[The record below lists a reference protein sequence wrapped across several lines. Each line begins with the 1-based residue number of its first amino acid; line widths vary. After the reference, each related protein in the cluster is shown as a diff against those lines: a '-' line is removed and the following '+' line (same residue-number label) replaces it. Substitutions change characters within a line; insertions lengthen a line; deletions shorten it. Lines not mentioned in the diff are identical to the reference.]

1 MHAANDEINREAN
14 DEPNCVAWR
23 GTGITPA
30 PRPPRTHIQGDSVSN
45 QDSQAATFGVAPTL
59 PSAAAAAV
67 HGPIPLDDVPLNAF
81 HVKIA
86 GLTFGAHFTE
96 GFALGTIGYALASLN
111 RQMPLDAFWMGMI
124 GSSALMGIFVG
135 SLVFGWLSDRLGR
148 QKIFLLSFLIITAA
162 AFAQFYVSS
171 PFELCLLRVLIGFG
185 MGGDFAV
192 GHAIL
197 AEFSPRKHRGTLLGS
212 FSVVWTIG
220 YVVANVLGMQY
231 ADASPDAW
239 RWLLASAGIPAL
251 IVLILRMGTPES
263 PRWLHGKGR
272 VAEAKAIVLKHFGPN
287 VTPNDCNDEHAHMP
301 GGFMR
306 LFKKDLI
313 RRTIFNCAFFVCLV
327 IPYFAIYTFLPT
339 ILKAIHL
346 DNNSSTDFL
355 LNGFL
360 VLGALIGIWLTIKL
374 SRRAFLIGSFAVT
387 CMSLIALSLL
397 PESATLAMIVAFA
410 IFTLT
415 MSAFSNLVGVF
426 PPECFPTEVRACGVG
441 LAIACSRL
449 GSAVGTFLLPLGI
462 LHLGFH
468 STMMVLAVV
477 LLIGMVVSI
486 AWAPETKHLTLNEA
500 SGA

>member
-1 MHAANDEINREAN
+1 M
-14 DEPNCVAWR
+14 
-23 GTGITPA
+23 
-30 PRPPRTHIQGDSVSN
+30 SN

-287 VTPNDCNDEHAHMP
+287 VTLNDCNDEHAHMP

>member
-1 MHAANDEINREAN
+1 
-14 DEPNCVAWR
+14 
-23 GTGITPA
+23 
-30 PRPPRTHIQGDSVSN
+30 
-45 QDSQAATFGVAPTL
+45 
-59 PSAAAAAV
+59 
-67 HGPIPLDDVPLNAF
+67 LNAF

-251 IVLILRMGTPES
+251 IVLILRIGTPES
-263 PRWLHGKGR
+263 PRWLYGKGR
-272 VAEAKAIVLKHFGPN
+272 VAEAKAIVLTHFGPN
-287 VTPNDCNDEHAHMP
+287 VTLNDGNDEHTHMP

-374 SRRAFLIGSFAVT
+374 SRRMFLIGSFAVT

-462 LHLGFH
+462 VHLGFH

>member
-1 MHAANDEINREAN
+1 M
-14 DEPNCVAWR
+14 
-23 GTGITPA
+23 
-30 PRPPRTHIQGDSVSN
+30 SN
-45 QDSQAATFGVAPTL
+45 QDIPAGTLGLSPAQPHTRGNAP
-59 PSAAAAAV
+59 A
-67 HGPIPLDDVPLNAF
+67 HGPVSLDDVPLNRF

-96 GFALGTIGYALASLN
+96 GFALGTIGYALTSLN
-111 RQMPLDAFWMGMI
+111 RQMPLDTFWTGMI
-124 GSSALMGIFVG
+124 GSSALMGIFLG
-135 SLVFGWLSDRLGR
+135 SLVFGWLSDKLGR
-148 QKIFLLSFLIITAA
+148 QKIFLLSFLIITLA
-162 AFAQFYVSS
+162 AFAQFYVTS
-171 PFELCLLRVLIGFG
+171 PLELVLLRVLIGFG

-197 AEFSPRKHRGTLLGS
+197 AEFSPRKQRGTLLGS
-212 FSVVWTIG
+212 FSVIWTVG
-220 YVVANVLGMQY
+220 YVVANVLGMEY
-231 ADASPDAW
+231 ANASPDAW
-239 RWLLASAGIPAL
+239 RWLLASAGVPAL
-251 IVLILRMGTPES
+251 IVLIARMGTPES

-287 VTPNDCNDEHAHMP
+287 VTIDGGDDEHTRLS
-301 GGFMR
+301 GGFAR
-306 LFKKDLI
+306 LFRKDLI

-346 DNNSSTDFL
+346 NDGSGADFL

-374 SRRAFLIGSFAVT
+374 SRRMFLIGSFAVT
-387 CMSLIALSLL
+387 CLSLVALSVL

-410 IFTLT
+410 VFTLT

-462 LHLGFH
+462 AQLGFH
-468 STMMVLAVV
+468 ATMMVLAAV

-486 AWAPETKHLTLNEA
+486 AWAPETKHLTLNQA
-500 SGA
+500 SGS

>member
-1 MHAANDEINREAN
+1 M
-14 DEPNCVAWR
+14 
-23 GTGITPA
+23 
-30 PRPPRTHIQGDSVSN
+30 SN
-45 QDSQAATFGVAPTL
+45 QDLQAAALGLAPSL
-59 PSAAAAAV
+59 PHAKGNAPA
-67 HGPIPLDDVPLNAF
+67 HGPISLDDVPLNRF

-96 GFALGTIGYALASLN
+96 GYALGTIGYALASLN

-124 GSSALMGIFVG
+124 GSSALMGIFLG
-135 SLVFGWLSDRLGR
+135 SLVFGWLSDKMGR

-162 AFAQFYVSS
+162 AFAQFHVTS
-171 PFELCLLRVLIGFG
+171 PLELCVLRVLIGFG

-212 FSVVWTIG
+212 FSVIWTVG
-220 YVVANVLGMQY
+220 YVIANVLGLEY
-231 ADASPDAW
+231 ANAAPDAW
-239 RWLLASAGIPAL
+239 RWLLASAGVPAF
-251 IVLILRMGTPES
+251 IVLLLRMGTPES
-263 PRWLHGKGR
+263 PRWLYGKGR
-272 VAEAKAIVLKHFGPN
+272 IAEAKAIVLKHFGPN
-287 VTPNDCNDEHAHMP
+287 VTLDGSHDEHSRKP
-301 GGFMR
+301 GGFAR
-306 LFKKDLI
+306 LFHKDLI

-346 DNNSSTDFL
+346 NDGSGADFL

-374 SRRAFLIGSFAVT
+374 PRRAFLIGSFAVT
-387 CMSLIALSLL
+387 CLSLVALSLL
-397 PESATLAMIVAFA
+397 PGSAMVAMIVAFG

-462 LHLGFH
+462 AQLGFH
-468 STMMVLAVV
+468 ATMMVLAAV
-477 LLIGMVVSI
+477 LLVGMVVSI

>member
-1 MHAANDEINREAN
+1 
-14 DEPNCVAWR
+14 
-23 GTGITPA
+23 
-30 PRPPRTHIQGDSVSN
+30 VSN
-45 QDSQAATFGVAPTL
+45 QDSQAGTIGLAPIAPRANKTA
-59 PSAAAAAV
+59 PA
-67 HGPIPLDDVPLNAF
+67 HDRIPLDDVPLNVF
-81 HVKIA
+81 HLKIA

-96 GFALGTIGYALASLN
+96 GYALGTIGYALASLN

-124 GSSALMGIFVG
+124 GSSALMGIFLG
-135 SLVFGWLSDRLGR
+135 SLIFGWLSDKLGR

-162 AFAQFYVSS
+162 AFAQFYVTS
-171 PFELCLLRVLIGFG
+171 PVELCVLRVLIGFG

-212 FSVVWTIG
+212 FSVVWTVG

-231 ADASPDAW
+231 ASAAPDAW
-239 RWLLASAGIPAL
+239 RWLLASAGVPAL
-251 IVLILRMGTPES
+251 IVLLLRMGTPES

-272 VAEAKAIVLKHFGPN
+272 IAEAKAIVLKHFGPN
-287 VTPNDCNDEHAHMP
+287 VTLDGGHDEHTHVQ
-301 GGFMR
+301 GGFAR
-306 LFKKDLI
+306 LFKRDLI

-339 ILKAIHL
+339 ILKAINL
-346 DNNSSTDFL
+346 NDGSGADFL

-360 VLGALIGIWLTIKL
+360 VLGALIGIWLTIQL
-374 SRRAFLIGSFAVT
+374 PRRVFLIGSFAVT
-387 CMSLIALSLL
+387 CLSLVALSLL
-397 PESATLAMIVAFA
+397 PSSASIAMIVAFA

-462 LHLGFH
+462 AQLGFH
-468 STMMVLAVV
+468 ATMMVLAAV

>member
-1 MHAANDEINREAN
+1 MNSEAN
-14 DEPNCVAWR
+14 HVPNRVGWR
-23 GTGITPA
+23 GLGIAPA
-30 PRPPRTHIQGDSVSN
+30 PRQLHTYIQGDSVSN
-45 QDSQAATFGVAPTL
+45 QDTQAATLGLAPTM
-59 PSAAAAAV
+59 PPAATATAR
-67 HGPIPLDDVPLNAF
+67 GRISLDDVPLNAF

-96 GFALGTIGYALASLN
+96 GYALGTIGYALASLN

-135 SLVFGWLSDRLGR
+135 SLMFGWLSDRLGR

-162 AFAQFYVSS
+162 AFAQFYVTS

-220 YVVANVLGMQY
+220 YVVANVLGMHY

-251 IVLILRMGTPES
+251 IVLLLRMGTPES
-263 PRWLHGKGR
+263 PRWLYGKGR
-272 VAEAKAIVLKHFGPN
+272 IAEAKAIVLRHFGPN
-287 VTPNDCNDEHAHMP
+287 VTLDAGEDGHAQTR

-306 LFKKDLI
+306 LFKQDLI
-313 RRTIFNCAFFVCLV
+313 RRTFFNCAFFVCLV

-339 ILKAIHL
+339 ILKVIHL
-346 DNNSSTDFL
+346 NDGSGADFL

-374 SRRAFLIGSFAVT
+374 SRRVFLIGSFAVT
-387 CMSLIALSLL
+387 CLSLIALSLL

-462 LHLGFH
+462 VHLGFH
-468 STMMVLAVV
+468 MTMMVLAAV
-477 LLIGMVVSI
+477 LLIGMAVSI

>member
-1 MHAANDEINREAN
+1 VRDSRQQAGCARLLEQEGDRVSIQDIQVSALDLASTSPRAN
-14 DEPNCVAWR
+14 
-23 GTGITPA
+23 
-30 PRPPRTHIQGDSVSN
+30 RT
-45 QDSQAATFGVAPTL
+45 A
-59 PSAAAAAV
+59 SA
-67 HGPIPLDDVPLNAF
+67 HDGIPLDDVPLNAF
-81 HVKIA
+81 HFKIA

-96 GFALGTIGYALASLN
+96 GYALGTIGYALASLN

-124 GSSALMGIFVG
+124 GSSALMGIFLG
-135 SLVFGWLSDRLGR
+135 SLVFGWLSDRMGR

-171 PFELCLLRVLIGFG
+171 PAQLCALRVLIGFG

-212 FSVVWTIG
+212 FSVVWTVG

-231 ADASPDAW
+231 AHASPDAW
-239 RWLLASAGIPAL
+239 RWLLASAGVPAL
-251 IVLILRMGTPES
+251 IVLVLRVGTPES

-272 VAEAKAIVLKHFGPN
+272 IAEAKAVLLKHFGPN
-287 VTPNDCNDEHAHMP
+287 VTLDGNGADDHGSVK
-301 GGFMR
+301 GGFAR
-306 LFKKDLI
+306 LFKQDLI
-313 RRTIFNCAFFVCLV
+313 RRTFFNCAFFVCLV
-327 IPYFAIYTFLPT
+327 IPYFAVYTFLPT

-346 DNNSSTDFL
+346 NDGSGADLL

-360 VLGALIGIWLTIKL
+360 VLGALIGIWLTIVL
-374 SRRAFLIGSFAVT
+374 PRRVFLIGSFAVT
-387 CMSLIALSLL
+387 CLSLVALSLL
-397 PESATLAMIVAFA
+397 PESSTIAMIVAFA

-462 LHLGFH
+462 AQLGFH
-468 STMMVLAVV
+468 ATMMVLAAV
-477 LLIGMVVSI
+477 LLVGMVVSI

>member
-1 MHAANDEINREAN
+1 MNNQDIQVSTLN
-14 DEPNCVAWR
+14 
-23 GTGITPA
+23 ITP
-30 PRPPRTHIQGDSVSN
+30 
-45 QDSQAATFGVAPTL
+45 TF
-59 PSAAAAAV
+59 AAASPPA
-67 HGPIPLDDVPLNAF
+67 HGPVPIDDVPINAF

-96 GFALGTIGYALASLN
+96 GFALGTIGYALAAMN

-124 GSSALMGIFVG
+124 GSSALMGIFLG

-148 QKIFLLSFLIITAA
+148 QKIFLTSFLIITVA
-162 AFAQFYVSS
+162 AFAQFYVRS

-220 YVVANVLGMQY
+220 YVVANVLGMHY
-231 ADASPDAW
+231 ADAAPDAW
-239 RWLLASAGIPAL
+239 RWLLASAGVPAAV
-251 IVLILRMGTPES
+251 VLVLRMGTPES
-263 PRWLHGKGR
+263 PRWLLGKGR
-272 VAEAKAIVLKHFGPN
+272 VAEAKAVVVKHFGEN
-287 VTPNDCNDEHAHMP
+287 VTLDGAYDEHAQTA

-306 LFKKDLI
+306 LFEKDLI

-346 DNNSSTDFL
+346 NNDSGADFL

-374 SRRAFLIGSFAVT
+374 PRRQFLIGSFAVT
-387 CMSLIALSLL
+387 CVSLIALSLL
-397 PESATLAMIVAFA
+397 PESATLAMIVAFG

-449 GSAVGTFLLPLGI
+449 GSAVGTFMLPLGI
-462 LHLGFH
+462 VSFGFH
-468 STMMVLAVV
+468 VTMMVLAAV
-477 LLIGMVVSI
+477 LLVGMIVSI

-500 SGA
+500 SGG

>member
-1 MHAANDEINREAN
+1 MSDQDLLARPSGLASQSPRVAAQAHAQPAN
-14 DEPNCVAWR
+14 VQ
-23 GTGITPA
+23 T
-30 PRPPRTHIQGDSVSN
+30 VS
-45 QDSQAATFGVAPTL
+45 
-59 PSAAAAAV
+59 
-67 HGPIPLDDVPLNAF
+67 LDDVPLNAF

-96 GFALGTIGYALASLN
+96 GYALGTIGYALAMLN
-111 RQMPLDAFWMGMI
+111 KQMPLDAFWQGMI

-135 SLVFGWLSDRLGR
+135 SLIFGWLSDRMGR
-148 QKIFLLSFLIITAA
+148 QRIFLLSFLIITIA

-171 PFELCLLRVLIGFG
+171 PAMLCALRVLIGFG

-212 FSVVWTIG
+212 FSVIWTIG
-220 YVVANVLGMQY
+220 YVVANVLGLYY

-239 RWLLASAGIPAL
+239 RWLLASAGVPAL
-251 IVLILRMGTPES
+251 AVLFMRIGTPES

-272 VAEAKAIVLKHFGPN
+272 VEEAKAVVLKYFGPN
-287 VTPNDCNDEHAHMP
+287 VTLDGAHDEHAHAP
-301 GGFMR
+301 GGFAR
-306 LFKKDLI
+306 LFRRDLI

-327 IPYFAIYTFLPT
+327 IPYFAIYTFLPS

-346 DNNSSTDFL
+346 DNGSGADFL

-360 VLGALIGIWLTIKL
+360 VVGALLGIWLTIAL

-387 CMSLIALSLL
+387 CVSLFALAVL
-397 PESATLAMIVAFA
+397 PESAALWMIVAFA
-410 IFTLT
+410 VFTLT

-462 LHLGFH
+462 AQLGFH
-468 STMMVLAVV
+468 WTMLALSAV
-477 LLIGMVVSI
+477 LLVGMIVSI
-486 AWAPETKHLTLNEA
+486 AWAPETKHLTLNQA

>member
-1 MHAANDEINREAN
+1 MNNQDIQA
-14 DEPNCVAWR
+14 
-23 GTGITPA
+23 GTFAVTATA
-30 PRPPRTHIQGDSVSN
+30 PRASY
-45 QDSQAATFGVAPTL
+45 AAPATKPV
-59 PSAAAAAV
+59 
-67 HGPIPLDDVPLNAF
+67 PLDDVPLNGF
-81 HVKIA
+81 HIKIA

-96 GFALGTIGYALASLN
+96 GYALGTIGYALASLN

-124 GSSALMGIFVG
+124 GSSALMGIFLG
-135 SLVFGWLSDRLGR
+135 SLVFGWLSDRMGR
-148 QKIFLLSFLIITAA
+148 QKIFLLSFVIIAAA
-162 AFAQFYVSS
+162 AFAQFYVRS
-171 PFELCLLRVLIGFG
+171 PFELCVLRVLIGFG

-192 GHAIL
+192 GHSIL

-212 FSVVWTIG
+212 FSVVWTVG
-220 YVVANVLGMQY
+220 YVVANVLGLEY
-231 ADASPDAW
+231 AHSAPDAW
-239 RWLLASAGIPAL
+239 RWLLASATVPAL
-251 IVLILRMGTPES
+251 IVLLLRIGTPES

-272 VAEAKAIVLKHFGPN
+272 IAEAEAIVLKHFGPN
-287 VTPNDCNDEHAHMP
+287 VTLDGGGADHQGNVR
-301 GGFMR
+301 GGFAR

-313 RRTIFNCAFFVCLV
+313 RRTLFNCAFFVCLV
-327 IPYFAIYTFLPT
+327 IPYFAVYTFLPT
-339 ILKAIHL
+339 ILKAVHL
-346 DNNSSTDFL
+346 TEGSGADFL

-360 VLGALIGIWLTIKL
+360 VLGALIGIWLTIQL
-374 SRRAFLIGSFAVT
+374 PRRVFLIGSFAVT
-387 CMSLIALSLL
+387 CLSLVALSLL
-397 PESATLAMIVAFA
+397 PESASVAMIVAFG

-462 LHLGFH
+462 AQWGFH
-468 STMMVLAVV
+468 ATMMALAAV